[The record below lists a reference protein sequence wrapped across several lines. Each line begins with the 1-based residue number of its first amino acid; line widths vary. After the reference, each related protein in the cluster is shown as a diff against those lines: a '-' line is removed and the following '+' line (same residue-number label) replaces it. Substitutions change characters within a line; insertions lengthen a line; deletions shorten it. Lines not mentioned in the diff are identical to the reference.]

1 MEIDYFE
8 ALGVTAPEETPPADE
23 TETGGVE
30 ASGNDADDS
39 AENNNDGQES
49 DDIGENE
56 QETAE
61 PAEPEDNED
70 KSKQSKE
77 ERSRNAAARRKAE
90 LDAAIEK
97 ARQEERDKALND
109 FLAEAGLTNPL
120 DDDKPIKTIEDYRAY
135 KAAYEADKLSKNLKS
150 GKLTPEDLA
159 KAVAETEPVKK
170 LARLAEETERLKAEA
185 KIQDELKQ
193 IHALDPSV
201 STVEDIL
208 KMDTS
213 KEFYAYVQKGNSFID
228 AFYLAN
234 REKLSNKSQEIA
246 KQKALTSARSKDHLA
261 PHTKQR
267 GQGSVPVPPDEMANF
282 RVFMPNAT
290 DAEIQAYYNKY
301 VKNQK
306 G

>member
-23 TETGGVE
+23 AETGGVE

-56 QETAE
+56 QEAAE

-70 KSKQSKE
+70 KPKQSKE

-97 ARQEERDKALND
+97 ARQEERDKALNE
-109 FLAEAGLTNPL
+109 FLAQAGLTDPL
-120 DDDKPIKTIEDYRAY
+120 NDDKPIVTIEDYKAY

-170 LARLAEETERLKAEA
+170 LAQLAEETERLKAEA

-193 IHALDPSV
+193 IRALDPSI

-208 KMDTS
+208 KMDTA

-228 AFYLAN
+228 SFYLAN
-234 REKLSNKSQEIA
+234 RDKLSSKAQEAA
-246 KQKALTSARSKDHLA
+246 KQKALTSAQSKEHLA
-261 PHTKQR
+261 PHAKQR
-267 GQGSVPVPPDEMANF
+267 GQGSIPVPPDEMANF

-301 VKNQK
+301 VTKK
-306 G
+306 

>member
-8 ALGVTAPEETPPADE
+8 ALGVTAPEEVNNDAPADDDKTEPGE
-23 TETGGVE
+23 TDE
-30 ASGNDADDS
+30 S
-39 AENNNDGQES
+39 AENENDGQES
-49 DDIGENE
+49 DIGENE
-56 QETAE
+56 QADAE
-61 PAEPEDNED
+61 PAEEEKPEEV
-70 KSKQSKE
+70 KQSKE

-97 ARQEERDKALND
+97 AKQEERDKALNE
-109 FLAEAGLTNPL
+109 FLANAGLTNPL

-150 GKLTPEDLA
+150 GKLTPEDLT
-159 KAVAETEPVKK
+159 KVIAESEPVKK
-170 LARLAEETERLKAEA
+170 LAQLAEETERLKAET
-185 KIQDELKQ
+185 KIQEELRQ
-193 IHALDPSV
+193 IHALDPSI

-228 AFYLAN
+228 SFYLAN
-234 REKLSNKSQEIA
+234 RDKLSSKAQEAA
-246 KQKALTSARSKDHLA
+246 KQKALTSAQSKDHLA
-261 PHTKQR
+261 PHAKQR

-290 DAEIQAYYNKY
+290 DAEIQTYYNKY
-301 VKNQK
+301 VTKK
-306 G
+306 

>member
-1 MEIDYFE
+1 MGEINFYE
-8 ALGVTAPEETPPADE
+8 ALGVTPPQETSDTPAE
-23 TETGGVE
+23 I
-30 ASGNDADDS
+30 S
-39 AENNNDGQES
+39 AETDTTEQPENKTEEISEGVTEE
-49 DDIGENE
+49 GENE
-56 QETAE
+56 QEAAE
-61 PAEPEDNED
+61 PAEEEKPEDND

-109 FLAEAGLTNPL
+109 FLAQAGLTDPL
-120 DDDKPIKTIEDYRAY
+120 NDDKPIITIEDYKAY

-170 LARLAEETERLKAEA
+170 LAQLAEETERLKAET
-185 KIQDELKQ
+185 KIQEELRQ

-246 KQKALTSARSKDHLA
+246 KQKALTSAQSKDHLA